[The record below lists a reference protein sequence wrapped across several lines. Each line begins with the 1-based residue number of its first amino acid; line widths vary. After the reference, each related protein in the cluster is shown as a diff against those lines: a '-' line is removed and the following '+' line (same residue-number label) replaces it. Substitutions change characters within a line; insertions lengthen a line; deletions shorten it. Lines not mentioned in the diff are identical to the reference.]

1 METVGTYLRTQREK
15 AGLSLEGISAAT
27 KIRVSLL
34 GDLESD
40 SLDDLPG
47 GVFLRG
53 FVRSYLDVLHVN
65 PDRGLELL
73 DAQVEP
79 EALAPCYT
87 AAPCVQE
94 DPSVGGRT
102 FKLAHLLVLVVALLA
117 MMGAYFLTSN
127 TDMTGQTV
135 SSAQTTDVDSGTTRS
150 FTPLKR

>member
-1 METVGTYLRTQREK
+1 METLGTYLKTEREK
-15 AGLSLEGISAAT
+15 AGVTREGISAAT
-27 KIRVSLL
+27 KIRTGLL
-34 GDLESD
+34 ANLED
-40 SLDDLPG
+40 DALDNLPG

-79 EALAPCYT
+79 EALPPCYT
-87 AAPCVQE
+87 TGPCVQE
-94 DPSVGGRT
+94 DPSLTGGK

-117 MMGAYFLTSN
+117 MMGAYFLSSKTN
-127 TDMTGQTV
+127 MARQTV

>member
-1 METVGTYLRTQREK
+1 V
-15 AGLSLEGISAAT
+15 SLEGISAAT

-34 GDLESD
+34 GDLEED

-79 EALAPCYT
+79 EVLAPCYT
-87 AAPCVQE
+87 SGPCVQD
-94 DPSVGGRT
+94 DPSLGSGK

-117 MMGAYFLTSN
+117 MMGAYFLTSK
-127 TDMTGQTV
+127 TEMAGQTV

-150 FTPLKR
+150 FTPLKQ